1 MGSQY
6 EILAAH
12 YPFKGYYE
20 ESFQCETLWA
30 AMKQFRKYQSK
41 GYEIIN
47 LVYREMVKVDYSN
60 WNQITRDE

>member
-1 MGSQY
+1 MGSKY

-20 ESFQCETLWA
+20 KSFSCNTLWVA
-30 AMKQFRKYQSK
+30 LKYFREYKRQ

-47 LVYREMVKVDYSN
+47 MQYRDIKEQFT
-60 WNQITRDE
+60 WAWDED